1 MPGLKHLYA
10 HYYEVA
16 VGGEAIVAALPIK
29 RETVIN
35 DIIRRRY
42 TVSDEIAL
50 LANGRDSDRHA
61 EEMDE
66 YQTFRTAVKAD
77 LSSLSAEI
85 EKVNAAFEAERKER
99 EQELKNV

>member
-16 VGGEAIVAALPIK
+16 VGGEAIVTALPIK

-50 LANGRDSDRHA
+50 LANGRDSEKHA

-66 YQTFRTAVKAD
+66 YQAFRSAVKAD
-77 LSSLSAEI
+77 LSSLSVEI

-99 EQELKNV
+99 EQEMKNV